1 MISLEHYLVLS
12 GVLFCVGLFGTL
24 TKRHMVTVL
33 MSLELMFNAVV
44 IAMVAFSK
52 FTIPSIQGEGF
63 YAPMVLSGQIFSLFV
78 ITVAAAELALGL
90 ALVIA
95 IYRHKESVDITQVDV
110 MKG

>member
-1 MISLEHYLVLS
+1 MVSLEHYLVLS

-52 FTIPSIQGEGF
+52 FTAPALQGQEL
-63 YAPMVLSGQIFSLFV
+63 YAPMVLSGQVFSLFV
-78 ITVAAAELALGL
+78 ITVAAAEIALGL

-95 IYRHKESVDITQVDV
+95 IYRHKETVDITQVDA
-110 MKG
+110 MRG